1 MQALQYFRRFC
12 VFHFEIIQTLPHS
25 MKYIFSLLFL
35 LCFCFGFS
43 QKKTLTTQF
52 TSEKIIIDG
61 KFDEGAWLKADV
73 AKDFV
78 MWMPDN
84 GTLEPKNTRT
94 EVRVTYDNEAVY
106 FAATMYDDEP
116 GKILKELS
124 QRDNSGTADR
134 VGIFING
141 YNDGQQEFSFI
152 VSASGVQEDFLF
164 TESNGEDSSWN
175 AIWESKTQITDFGW
189 TAEFRIPYAAL
200 RFSSEKKQ
208 TWGINF
214 IRDFRR
220 ARTFY
225 SWNLIDNKINSRGN
239 QEGVLNGIENIT
251 TPTRLFLIPYSSFY
265 LNSNATQKTKGELK
279 GGVDIKYGINDAFT
293 LDAILV
299 PDFGQTT
306 FDNVILNLGPF
317 EQQFNENRPFFTEG
331 TELFSKGNLFYSRR
345 IGGSP
350 TINAELNANE
360 SFTTYPAKVN
370 LLNALK
376 ISGRTKNGLGIGV
389 LNAVTEKTEATVT
402 NDITGTT
409 RKAVIE
415 PLANYNV
422 MVLDQRFGTN
432 SSVSFVN
439 TNVTR
444 NGNGRDGN
452 VSALLFDLNT
462 KKNTYNL
469 NGDYKYSVVNG
480 FEIDH
485 KKGFS
490 SSISF
495 GETSGKFQYSAGAEY
510 ISRDFDKDDMG
521 IQFQSNYHAL
531 YSNWSYRLLSP
542 TKTFNMFN
550 IFVNLYSEFDNRSGR
565 IQQGM
570 MNLNI
575 NSMTKKNNFFGGG
588 FNTRPIKTYDFY
600 EPRTQNQSRFLEIPE
615 VINAYI
621 YYSSNYNNRFA
632 IEINPS
638 YGIANEKGRIGYGL
652 SISPRYRFSDQFSLN
667 YSIDYSRQENN
678 LGFVGN
684 NDITNE
690 IFMGRRDRSTYINSI
705 QGKFTINS
713 DMNFNLSLR
722 HYLSYA
728 TYNQYYSLQNDGT
741 LMPTSNF
748 TQNSNSNFNAWNLD
762 LSYSWWFAPGSQISI
777 LYRNNAA
784 LFENEFKRDL
794 GSNLRNVIDK
804 EALNHVFSVS
814 VRYFI
819 DYNSFKK

>member
-84 GTLEPKNTRT
+84 GTPEPKNTRT

-164 TESNGEDSSWN
+164 TENNGEDSSWN

-220 ARTFY
+220 DRTFY

-409 RKAVIE
+409 RKALIE

-469 NGDYKYSVVNG
+469 NGDYKFSVVNG

-667 YSIDYSRQENN
+667 YSIDYSQQENN

-690 IFMGRRDRSTYINSI
+690 IFMGRRDRTTYINSI

-728 TYNQYYSLQNDGT
+728 TYNQYYSLKNDGT

>member
-1 MQALQYFRRFC
+1 
-12 VFHFEIIQTLPHS
+12 
-25 MKYIFSLLFL
+25 MKSFFNLVLSFI
-35 LCFCFGFS
+35 CCFGYS
-43 QKKTLTTQF
+43 QKKSLTTQF
-52 TSEKIIIDG
+52 TTEKITIDG
-61 KFDEGAWLKADV
+61 KFDEIAWLKADV

-84 GTLEPKNTRT
+84 GKAEPKETRT

-106 FAATMYDDEP
+106 FAATMYDNEP
-116 GKILKELS
+116 NKILKELS

-134 VGIFING
+134 VGVFING

-152 VSASGVQEDFLF
+152 VGASGVQEDFLF
-164 TESNGEDSSWN
+164 TETNGEDSSWN

-189 TAEFRIPYAAL
+189 TAEIRIPYAAL
-200 RFSSEKKQ
+200 RFSSDKKQ

-265 LNSNATQKTKGELK
+265 LNSNATQKTKGDLK

-331 TELFSKGNLFYSRR
+331 TELFSKGDLFYSRR

-350 TINAELNANE
+350 TIYPDLFSNE
-360 SFTTYPAKVN
+360 SFTEYPTKVN

-389 LNAVTEKTEATVT
+389 LNAVTEKTEATIT
-402 NDITGTT
+402 NEETGAT
-409 RKAVIE
+409 RKALLE

-469 NGDYKYSVVNG
+469 TGDYKYSVVNG
-480 FEIDH
+480 FGIDH
-485 KKGFS
+485 KKGYS
-490 SSISF
+490 SSIAF
-495 GETSGKFQYSAGAEY
+495 GETSGKFQYGGGAEY
-510 ISRDFDKDDMG
+510 ISKDFDKDDMG
-521 IQFQSNYHAL
+521 IQFQSNYHSL
-531 YSNWSYRLLSP
+531 YSNWSYRILSP

-550 IFVNLYSEFDNRSGR
+550 IYVNLYSEFDNRSGR
-565 IQQGM
+565 IQQGI
-570 MNLNI
+570 MNFNL
-575 NSMTKKNNFFGGG
+575 NSMTKKNNYYGGG
-588 FNTRPIKTYDFY
+588 FNARPIKTYDFY
-600 EPRTQNQSRFLEIPE
+600 EPRTPNQSRFLEIPE
-615 VINAYI
+615 VINAYF

-632 IEINPS
+632 FEFNPS
-638 YGIANEKGRIGYGL
+638 YGIVNEKGRINYGL
-652 SISPRYRFSDQFSLN
+652 SISPRYRFSDHFSLN
-667 YSIDYSRQENN
+667 FNFDFSQQNN
-678 LGFVGN
+678 NIGYVGDN
-684 NDITNE
+684 SVSNE
-690 IFMGRRDRSTYINSI
+690 IFMGRRDRSTYINTL

-728 TYNQYYSLQNDGT
+728 TYNQYYSLQNNGSIV
-741 LMPTSNF
+741 PTFNY
-748 TQNSNSNFNAWNLD
+748 TENSNSNFNAWNLD

-794 GSNLRNVIDK
+794 GTNISNVIDK
-804 EALNHVFSVS
+804 DILNHIFSIS

-819 DYNSFKK
+819 DYNSLKK

>member
-1 MQALQYFRRFC
+1 MKSIFRF
-12 VFHFEIIQTLPHS
+12 
-25 MKYIFSLLFL
+25 LFL
-35 LCFCFGFS
+35 LCFCFGYS
-43 QKKTLTTQF
+43 QKKTLNTQF
-52 TSEKIIIDG
+52 TTEKIVIDG

-84 GTLEPKNTRT
+84 GTPEPHKNRT
-94 EVRVTYDNEAVY
+94 EVRVVYDNEAVY
-106 FAATMYDDEP
+106 FAATMYDEDP
-116 GKILKELS
+116 KKILKELS
-124 QRDNSGTADR
+124 QRDDSGTTDR
-134 VGIFING
+134 MGIFING

-152 VSASGVQEDFLF
+152 ISTAGVQEDFLY
-164 TESNGEDSSWN
+164 TETNGEDSSWN

-189 TAEFRIPYAAL
+189 TAEIRIPYAAL
-200 RFSSEKKQ
+200 RFTSEKKQ

-220 ARTFY
+220 DRTFY

-265 LNSNATQKTKGELK
+265 LNSNATQKTKGDLK

-350 TINAELNANE
+350 TINADLNDTE

-389 LNAVTEKTEATVT
+389 LNAVTEKTEATIT
-402 NDITGTT
+402 NDITGAT
-409 RKAVIE
+409 RKALIE

-469 NGDYKYSVVNG
+469 TGDYKYSVVNG
-480 FEIDH
+480 FGIDH
-485 KKGFS
+485 KTGYN
-490 SSISF
+490 SSITF
-495 GETSGKFQYSAGAEY
+495 GETSGKFQFGGGAEY
-510 ISRDFDKDDMG
+510 VSKDFDKDDMG
-521 IQFQSNYHAL
+521 IQFQSNYHSL
-531 YSNWSYRLLSP
+531 YSNWSYRILSP

-550 IFVNLYSEFDNRSGR
+550 IYVNLYSEFDNRSGR

-570 MNLNI
+570 VNFNLN
-575 NSMTKKNNFFGGG
+575 SRTKKNNYYGTG
-588 FNTRPIKTYDFY
+588 FNARPIKTYDFY
-600 EPRTQNQSRFLEIPE
+600 EPRTQNQSGFLEIPE
-615 VINAYI
+615 AINGYL
-621 YYSSNYNNRFA
+621 YFSSNYNNRFA
-632 IEINPS
+632 FEFNPS
-638 YGIANEKGRIGYGL
+638 YGIVNEKGRINYGI
-652 SISPRYRFSDQFSLN
+652 SISPRYRFSDHFSLN
-667 YSIDYSRQENN
+667 FNFDFSQQNN
-678 LGFVGN
+678 NIGYVGDN
-684 NDITNE
+684 SVSNE
-690 IFMGRRDRSTYINSI
+690 IFMGRRDRSTYINTL

-728 TYNQYYSLQNDGT
+728 TYNQYYSLQKDGSIVPT
-741 LMPTSNF
+741 LNHTE
-748 TQNSNSNFNAWNLD
+748 NSNSNFNAWNLD

-794 GSNLRNVIDK
+794 GTNIRNVIDK

-819 DYNSFKK
+819 DYNSLKK

>member
-1 MQALQYFRRFC
+1 MKSIFRF
-12 VFHFEIIQTLPHS
+12 
-25 MKYIFSLLFL
+25 LFL
-35 LCFCFGFS
+35 LCFCFGYS
-43 QKKTLTTQF
+43 QKKTLNTQF
-52 TSEKIIIDG
+52 TTEKIVIDG

-84 GTLEPKNTRT
+84 GTPEPHKNRT
-94 EVRVTYDNEAVY
+94 EVRVVYDNEAVY
-106 FAATMYDDEP
+106 FAATMYDEDP
-116 GKILKELS
+116 KKILKELS
-124 QRDNSGTADR
+124 QRDDSGTTDR
-134 VGIFING
+134 MGIFING

-152 VSASGVQEDFLF
+152 ISTAGVQEDFLY
-164 TESNGEDSSWN
+164 TETNGEDSSWN

-189 TAEFRIPYAAL
+189 TAEIRIPYAAL
-200 RFSSEKKQ
+200 RFTSEKKQ

-220 ARTFY
+220 DRTFY

-265 LNSNATQKTKGELK
+265 LNSNATQKTKGDLK

-350 TINAELNANE
+350 TINADLNDNE

-389 LNAVTEKTEATVT
+389 LNAVTEKTEATIT
-402 NDITGTT
+402 NDITGAT
-409 RKAVIE
+409 RKALIE

-469 NGDYKYSVVNG
+469 TGDYKYSLVNG
-480 FEIDH
+480 FGIDQ
-485 KKGFS
+485 KKGYN
-490 SSISF
+490 SSITF
-495 GETSGKFQYSAGAEY
+495 GETSGKFQFGGGAEY
-510 ISRDFDKDDMG
+510 VSKDFDKDDMG
-521 IQFQSNYHAL
+521 IQFQSNYHSL
-531 YSNWSYRLLSP
+531 YSNWSYRILSP

-550 IFVNLYSEFDNRSGR
+550 IYVNLYSEFDNRSGR

-570 MNLNI
+570 VNFNLN
-575 NSMTKKNNFFGGG
+575 SRTKKNNYYGTG
-588 FNTRPIKTYDFY
+588 FNARPIKTYDFY
-600 EPRTQNQSRFLEIPE
+600 EPRTQNQSGFLEIPE
-615 VINAYI
+615 AINGYF
-621 YYSSNYNNRFA
+621 YFSSNYNNRFA
-632 IEINPS
+632 FEFNPS
-638 YGIANEKGRIGYGL
+638 YGIVNEKGRINYGI
-652 SISPRYRFSDQFSLN
+652 SISPRYRFSDHFSLN
-667 YSIDYSRQENN
+667 FNFDFSQQNN
-678 LGFVGN
+678 NIGYVGDN
-684 NDITNE
+684 SVSNE
-690 IFMGRRDRSTYINSI
+690 IFMGRRDRSTYINTL

-728 TYNQYYSLQNDGT
+728 TYNQYYSLQKDGSIVPT
-741 LMPTSNF
+741 LNHTE
-748 TQNSNSNFNAWNLD
+748 NSNSNFNAWNLD

-794 GSNLRNVIDK
+794 GTNIRNVIDK

-819 DYNSFKK
+819 DYNSLKK

>member
-84 GTLEPKNTRT
+84 GTPEPKNTRT

-293 LDAILV
+293 LDVILV

-409 RKAVIE
+409 RKALIE

-480 FEIDH
+480 LGIDH

-667 YSIDYSRQENN
+667 YSIDYSQQENN

-690 IFMGRRDRSTYINSI
+690 IFMGRRDRTTYINSI

-728 TYNQYYSLQNDGT
+728 TYNQYYSLKNDGT

>member
-1 MQALQYFRRFC
+1 MKSIFRF
-12 VFHFEIIQTLPHS
+12 
-25 MKYIFSLLFL
+25 LFL
-35 LCFCFGFS
+35 LCFCFGYS
-43 QKKTLTTQF
+43 QKKTLNTQF
-52 TSEKIIIDG
+52 TTEKIVIDG

-84 GTLEPKNTRT
+84 GTPEPHKNRT
-94 EVRVTYDNEAVY
+94 EVRVVYDNEAVY
-106 FAATMYDDEP
+106 FAATMYDEDP
-116 GKILKELS
+116 KKILKELS
-124 QRDNSGTADR
+124 QRDDSGTTDR
-134 VGIFING
+134 MGIFING

-152 VSASGVQEDFLF
+152 ISTAGVQEDFLY
-164 TESNGEDSSWN
+164 TETNGEDSSWN

-189 TAEFRIPYAAL
+189 TAEIRIPYAAL
-200 RFSSEKKQ
+200 RFTSEKKQ

-220 ARTFY
+220 DRTFY

-265 LNSNATQKTKGELK
+265 LNSNATQKTKGDLK

-350 TINAELNANE
+350 TINADLNDNE

-389 LNAVTEKTEATVT
+389 LNAVTEKTEATIT
-402 NDITGTT
+402 NDITGAT
-409 RKAVIE
+409 RKALIE

-469 NGDYKYSVVNG
+469 TGDYKYSVVNG
-480 FEIDH
+480 FGIDQ
-485 KKGFS
+485 KKGYN
-490 SSISF
+490 SSITF
-495 GETSGKFQYSAGAEY
+495 GETSGKFQFGGGAEY
-510 ISRDFDKDDMG
+510 VSKDFDKDDMG
-521 IQFQSNYHAL
+521 IQFQSNYHSL
-531 YSNWSYRLLSP
+531 YSNWSYRILSP

-550 IFVNLYSEFDNRSGR
+550 IYVNLYSEFDNRSGR

-570 MNLNI
+570 VNFNLN
-575 NSMTKKNNFFGGG
+575 SRTKKNNYYGTG
-588 FNTRPIKTYDFY
+588 FNARPIKTYDFY
-600 EPRTQNQSRFLEIPE
+600 EPRTQNQSGFLEIPE
-615 VINAYI
+615 AINGYF
-621 YYSSNYNNRFA
+621 YFSSNYNNRFA
-632 IEINPS
+632 FEFNPS
-638 YGIANEKGRIGYGL
+638 YGIVNEKGRINYGI
-652 SISPRYRFSDQFSLN
+652 SISPRYRFSDHFSLN
-667 YSIDYSRQENN
+667 FNFDFSQQNN
-678 LGFVGN
+678 NIGYVGDN
-684 NDITNE
+684 SVSNE
-690 IFMGRRDRSTYINSI
+690 IFMGRRDRSTYINTL

-728 TYNQYYSLQNDGT
+728 TYNQYYSLQKDGSIVPT
-741 LMPTSNF
+741 LNHTE
-748 TQNSNSNFNAWNLD
+748 NSNSNFNAWNLD

-794 GSNLRNVIDK
+794 GTNIRNVIDK

-819 DYNSFKK
+819 DYNSLKK

>member
-1 MQALQYFRRFC
+1 MKSFFNLVV
-12 VFHFEIIQTLPHS
+12 VFV
-25 MKYIFSLLFL
+25 
-35 LCFCFGFS
+35 CCFGYS
-43 QKKTLTTQF
+43 QKKSLTTQF
-52 TSEKIIIDG
+52 TTEKITIDG

-84 GTLEPKNTRT
+84 GKAEPKETRT

-106 FAATMYDDEP
+106 FAATMYDDESN
-116 GKILKELS
+116 KILKELS

-134 VGIFING
+134 VGVFING

-152 VSASGVQEDFLF
+152 LSAAGVQEDFLF
-164 TESNGEDSSWN
+164 TESSGEDSSWN
-175 AIWESKTQITDFGW
+175 AIWEGKTQITDFGW
-189 TAEFRIPYAAL
+189 TAEIKIPYAAL

-214 IRDFRR
+214 IRDFKR

-239 QEGVLNGIENIT
+239 QEGVLNGIENIK

-265 LNSNATQKTKGELK
+265 LNSNANQKTKGNLK

-331 TELFSKGNLFYSRR
+331 TELFSKGDLFYSRR

-350 TINAELNANE
+350 TIYPDLFSNE
-360 SFTTYPAKVN
+360 SFSEYPAKVN

-389 LNAVTEKTEATVT
+389 LNAVTEKTEAIIT

-409 RKAVIE
+409 RKALIE

-422 MVLDQRFGTN
+422 FVLDQRFRKN
-432 SSVSFVN
+432 SSVSFIN

-444 NGNGRDGN
+444 NGDGRDGN

-469 NGDYKYSVVNG
+469 SGDYKSSFVNG
-480 FEIDH
+480 LGVEN
-485 KKGFS
+485 KKGYS
-490 SSISF
+490 SSINI
-495 GETSGKFQYSAGAEY
+495 GETSGKFQYGAGAEY
-510 ISRDFDKDDMG
+510 ISKEFDKDDMG
-521 IQFQSNYHAL
+521 IQFQSNYHSF
-531 YSNWSYRLLSP
+531 YSNGSYRILNP

-550 IFVNLYSEFDNRSGR
+550 IYVNLYSEFDNRSGR

-570 MNLNI
+570 MNFNL
-575 NSMTKKNNFFGGG
+575 NSMTKKNNYYGGG
-588 FNTRPIKTYDFY
+588 FNARPIKTYDFY
-600 EPRTQNQSRFLEIPE
+600 EPRTQNQSRFLKIPE
-615 VINAYI
+615 VINAYFF
-621 YYSSNYNNRFA
+621 YSSNYNNRFA
-632 IEINPS
+632 FEFNPS

-652 SISPRYRFSDQFSLN
+652 SISPRYRFSDHFSLN
-667 YSIDYSRQENN
+667 FNFDFSQQNN
-678 LGFVGN
+678 NIGYVGDN
-684 NDITNE
+684 SVSNE
-690 IFMGRRDRSTYINSI
+690 IFMGRRDRSTYINTL

-728 TYNQYYSLQNDGT
+728 TYNQYYSLQNDGSIV
-741 LMPTSNF
+741 PTSNY
-748 TQNSNSNFNAWNLD
+748 TENSNSNFNAWNLD
-762 LSYSWWFAPGSQISI
+762 LSYSWWFAPGSQVSI

-794 GSNLRNVIDK
+794 GSNFQKVIDK
-804 EALNHVFSVS
+804 NNLNHVFSIS

-819 DYNSFKK
+819 DYNSLKK

>member
-1 MQALQYFRRFC
+1 
-12 VFHFEIIQTLPHS
+12 
-25 MKYIFSLLFL
+25 MKSFFSLVVVFV
-35 LCFCFGFS
+35 CCFGYS
-43 QKKTLTTQF
+43 QKKSLTTQF
-52 TSEKIIIDG
+52 TTEKITIDG

-84 GTLEPKNTRT
+84 GKAEPKETRT

-106 FAATMYDDEP
+106 FAATMYDNEP
-116 GKILKELS
+116 NKILKELS

-134 VGIFING
+134 VGVFING

-152 VSASGVQEDFLF
+152 LSAAGVQEDFLF

-175 AIWESKTQITDFGW
+175 AIWEGKTQITDFGW
-189 TAEFRIPYAAL
+189 TAEIKIPYAAL

-214 IRDFRR
+214 IRDFKR
-220 ARTFY
+220 ARAFY

-239 QEGVLNGIENIT
+239 QEGVLNGIENIK

-265 LNSNATQKTKGELK
+265 LNSNANQKTKGDLK

-299 PDFGQTT
+299 PDFGQTA
-306 FDNVILNLGPF
+306 FDNVILNLSPF
-317 EQQFNENRPFFTEG
+317 EQKFNENRPFFTEG

-350 TINAELNANE
+350 SITPELSANE
-360 SFTTYPAKVN
+360 SITESPGKVN

-389 LNAVTEKTEATVT
+389 LNAVTEKTEAIIT

-409 RKAVIE
+409 RKALIE

-422 MVLDQRFGTN
+422 FVLDQRFRKN
-432 SSVSFVN
+432 SSVSFIN

-444 NGNGRDGN
+444 NGDGRDGN

-469 NGDYKYSVVNG
+469 SGDYKYSFVNG
-480 FEIDH
+480 LGVEN
-485 KKGFS
+485 KKGYS
-490 SSISF
+490 SSINI
-495 GETSGKFQYSAGAEY
+495 GETSGKFQYGAGAEY
-510 ISRDFDKDDMG
+510 ISKSFDKDDMG
-521 IQFQSNYHAL
+521 IQFQSNYHSF
-531 YSNWSYRLLSP
+531 YSNGSYRILNP

-550 IFVNLYSEFDNRSGR
+550 IYMNLYSEFDNRSGR

-570 MNLNI
+570 VNLNL
-575 NSMTKKNNFFGGG
+575 NSVNKKNHYFGGG
-588 FNTRPIKTYDFY
+588 FNARPIKIYDFY
-600 EPRTQNQSRFLEIPE
+600 EPRTIDQSRFLQVPE
-615 VINAYI
+615 FISTYL
-621 YYSSNYNNRFA
+621 YYSSNSNNKFA
-632 IEINPS
+632 FDLNPFIS
-638 YGIANEKGRIGYGL
+638 FVNEKGRRNYGVVIG
-652 SISPRYRFSDQFSLN
+652 PRYRFSDHFSLSYN
-667 YSIDYSRQENN
+667 FDFSKQDNN
-678 LGFVGN
+678 LGYVGS
-684 NDITNE
+684 DSATNE
-690 IFMGRRDRSTYINSI
+690 IFMGRRDRSTYINTV

-728 TYNQYYSLQNDGT
+728 DYSQYYSLQNDGT
-741 LMPTSNF
+741 LNSTTNF
-748 TQNSNSNFNAWNLD
+748 TQNSNSIFNAWNLD
-762 LSYSWWFAPGSQISI
+762 VSYSWWFAPGSQVSI

-794 GSNLRNVIDK
+794 GSNFQKVIDK
-804 EALNHVFSVS
+804 NNLNHVFSIS

-819 DYNSFKK
+819 DYNSLKK

>member
-1 MQALQYFRRFC
+1 
-12 VFHFEIIQTLPHS
+12 
-25 MKYIFSLLFL
+25 MKSVFSLVLVFA
-35 LCFCFGFS
+35 FCFGYS
-43 QKKTLTTQF
+43 QKKSLTTQF
-52 TSEKIIIDG
+52 TTEKIIIDG
-61 KFDEGAWLKADV
+61 KFDEAAWLKANV

-84 GTLEPKNTRT
+84 GKAEPNEQRT
-94 EVRVTYDNEAVY
+94 EIRVTYDNEAVY

-116 GKILKELS
+116 SKILKELN
-124 QRDNSGTADR
+124 QRDDSGTADR

-152 VSASGVQEDFLF
+152 LSAAGVQEDFLF

-189 TAEFRIPYAAL
+189 TAEIRIPYAAL

-265 LNSNATQKTKGELK
+265 LNSNATQKTKGDLK
-279 GGVDIKYGINDAFT
+279 GGVDVKYGINDAFT

-350 TINAELNANE
+350 SIYPELGDEETITE
-360 SFTTYPAKVN
+360 YPAKVN

-389 LNAVTEKTEATVT
+389 LNAVTEKTEATIT
-402 NDITGTT
+402 DEITGRT
-409 RKAVIE
+409 RKALLE

-422 MVLDQRFGTN
+422 MVLDQRFRKN
-432 SSVSFVN
+432 SSVSFIN

-444 NGNGRDGN
+444 NGSGRDGN

-469 NGDYKYSVVNG
+469 TGDYKYSVANG
-480 FEIDH
+480 FGIDH

-490 SSISF
+490 SSITF
-495 GETSGKFQYSAGAEY
+495 GETSGKFQYGGGAEY
-510 ISRDFDKDDMG
+510 ISKDFDKDDMG
-521 IQFQSNYHAL
+521 IQFQSNYHSL
-531 YSNWSYRLLSP
+531 YSNWSYRILSP

-550 IFVNLYSEFDNRSGR
+550 IYVNLYSEFDNRSGR

-570 MNLNI
+570 MNFNL
-575 NSMTKKNNFFGGG
+575 NSMTKK
-588 FNTRPIKTYDFY
+588 K
-600 EPRTQNQSRFLEIPE
+600 
-615 VINAYI
+615 
-621 YYSSNYNNRFA
+621 
-632 IEINPS
+632 
-638 YGIANEKGRIGYGL
+638 
-652 SISPRYRFSDQFSLN
+652 
-667 YSIDYSRQENN
+667 
-678 LGFVGN
+678 
-684 NDITNE
+684 
-690 IFMGRRDRSTYINSI
+690 
-705 QGKFTINS
+705 
-713 DMNFNLSLR
+713 
-722 HYLSYA
+722 
-728 TYNQYYSLQNDGT
+728 
-741 LMPTSNF
+741 
-748 TQNSNSNFNAWNLD
+748 
-762 LSYSWWFAPGSQISI
+762 
-777 LYRNNAA
+777 
-784 LFENEFKRDL
+784 
-794 GSNLRNVIDK
+794 
-804 EALNHVFSVS
+804 
-814 VRYFI
+814 
-819 DYNSFKK
+819 

>member
-1 MQALQYFRRFC
+1 MKSIFRF
-12 VFHFEIIQTLPHS
+12 
-25 MKYIFSLLFL
+25 LFL
-35 LCFCFGFS
+35 LCFCFGYS
-43 QKKTLTTQF
+43 QKKTLNTQF
-52 TSEKIIIDG
+52 TTEKIVIDG

-84 GTLEPKNTRT
+84 GTPEPHKNRT
-94 EVRVTYDNEAVY
+94 EVRVVYDNEAVY
-106 FAATMYDDEP
+106 FAATMYDEDP
-116 GKILKELS
+116 KKILKELS
-124 QRDNSGTADR
+124 QRDDSGTTDR
-134 VGIFING
+134 MGIFING

-152 VSASGVQEDFLF
+152 ISTAGVQEDFLY
-164 TESNGEDSSWN
+164 TETNGEDSSWN

-189 TAEFRIPYAAL
+189 TAEIRIPYAAL
-200 RFSSEKKQ
+200 RFTSEKKQ

-220 ARTFY
+220 DRTFY

-265 LNSNATQKTKGELK
+265 LNSNATQKTKGDLK

-350 TINAELNANE
+350 TINADLNDTE

-389 LNAVTEKTEATVT
+389 LNAVTEKTEATIT
-402 NDITGTT
+402 NDITGAT
-409 RKAVIE
+409 RKALIE

-469 NGDYKYSVVNG
+469 TGDYKYSLVNG
-480 FEIDH
+480 FGIDQ
-485 KKGFS
+485 KKGYN
-490 SSISF
+490 SSITF
-495 GETSGKFQYSAGAEY
+495 GETSGKFQFGGGAEY
-510 ISRDFDKDDMG
+510 VSKDFDKDDMG
-521 IQFQSNYHAL
+521 IQFQSNYHSL
-531 YSNWSYRLLSP
+531 YSNWSYRILSP

-550 IFVNLYSEFDNRSGR
+550 IYVNLYSEFDNRSGR

-570 MNLNI
+570 VNFNLN
-575 NSMTKKNNFFGGG
+575 SRTKKNNYYGTG
-588 FNTRPIKTYDFY
+588 FNARPIKTYDFY
-600 EPRTQNQSRFLEIPE
+600 EPRTQNQSGFLEIPE
-615 VINAYI
+615 AINGYF
-621 YYSSNYNNRFA
+621 YFSSNYNNRFA
-632 IEINPS
+632 FEFNPS
-638 YGIANEKGRIGYGL
+638 YGIVNEKGRINYGI
-652 SISPRYRFSDQFSLN
+652 SISPRYRFSDHFSLN
-667 YSIDYSRQENN
+667 FNFDFSQQNN
-678 LGFVGN
+678 NIGYVGDN
-684 NDITNE
+684 SVSNE
-690 IFMGRRDRSTYINSI
+690 IFMGRRDRSTYINTL

-728 TYNQYYSLQNDGT
+728 TYNQYYSLQKDGSIVPT
-741 LMPTSNF
+741 LNHTE
-748 TQNSNSNFNAWNLD
+748 NSNSNFNAWNLD

-794 GSNLRNVIDK
+794 GTNIRNVIDK

-819 DYNSFKK
+819 DYNSLKK

>member
-1 MQALQYFRRFC
+1 MQLNNIDTFALLQ
-12 VFHFEIIQTLPHS
+12 FHIQPLPHS
-25 MKYIFSLLFL
+25 MKYIFSFLFL
-35 LCFCFGFS
+35 LYFCFGFS

-61 KFDEGAWLKADV
+61 TFDEGAWLKADI

-84 GTLEPKNTRT
+84 GTPEPKNTRT

-116 GKILKELS
+116 SKILKELS

-164 TESNGEDSSWN
+164 TENNGEDSSWN

-189 TAEFRIPYAAL
+189 TAEIRIPYAAL

-265 LNSNATQKTKGELK
+265 LNSNATQKTKGDLK

-350 TINAELNANE
+350 TISPTLGDEE
-360 SFTTYPAKVN
+360 TFIEYPAKVN

-389 LNAVTEKTEATVT
+389 LNAITEKTEALIS
-402 NDITGTT
+402 DINSGGT
-409 RKAVIE
+409 RKALVE

-422 MVLDQRFGTN
+422 LVLDQRFGTN
-432 SSVSFVN
+432 SSVSFIN

-452 VSALLFDLNT
+452 VSGLLFDLNT

-469 NGDYKYSVVNG
+469 SGDYKYSVVNG
-480 FEIDH
+480 YGIDN

-490 SSISF
+490 SSINF
-495 GETSGKFQYSAGAEY
+495 GETSGKFQYGAGAEY

-550 IFVNLYSEFDNRSGR
+550 VFVNLYSEFDNRSGR

-570 MNLNI
+570 VNLNI

-667 YSIDYSRQENN
+667 YSIDFSQQINN
-678 LGFVGN
+678 LGYVGEN
-684 NDITNE
+684 IFANE
-690 IFMGRRDRSTYINSI
+690 IFMGRRDRTTYINSI

-728 TYNQYYSLQNDGT
+728 TYNQYYNLQNDGT
-741 LMPTSNF
+741 LKPTSNF

-794 GSNLRNVIDK
+794 GTNIRNVIDK
-804 EALNHVFSVS
+804 NALDHVFSVS

>member
-1 MQALQYFRRFC
+1 
-12 VFHFEIIQTLPHS
+12 
-25 MKYIFSLLFL
+25 MKSFFSLVLVFV
-35 LCFCFGFS
+35 CCFGYS
-43 QKKTLTTQF
+43 QKKSLTTQF
-52 TSEKIIIDG
+52 TTEKIIIDG

-84 GTLEPKNTRT
+84 GKAEPKEKRT

-116 GKILKELS
+116 NKILKELS

-134 VGIFING
+134 VGVFING

-152 VSASGVQEDFLF
+152 LSAAGVQEDFLF
-164 TESNGEDSSWN
+164 TESSGEDSSWN
-175 AIWESKTQITDFGW
+175 AIWEGKTQITDFGW
-189 TAEFRIPYAAL
+189 TAEIKIPYAAL

-214 IRDFRR
+214 IRDFKR
-220 ARTFY
+220 ARAFY

-239 QEGVLNGIENIT
+239 QEGILNGIENIK

-265 LNSNATQKTKGELK
+265 LNSNANQKTKGDLK

-299 PDFGQTT
+299 PDFGQTA
-306 FDNVILNLGPF
+306 FDNVILNLSPF
-317 EQQFNENRPFFTEG
+317 EQKFNENRPFFTEG

-350 TINAELNANE
+350 SISPELSANE
-360 SFTTYPAKVN
+360 SVTEYPGKVN

-389 LNAVTEKTEATVT
+389 LNAVTEKTEAIIT

-409 RKAVIE
+409 RKALIE

-422 MVLDQRFGTN
+422 FVLDQRFRKN
-432 SSVSFVN
+432 SSISFIN

-444 NGNGRDGN
+444 NGDGRDGN

-462 KKNTYNL
+462 KKNTYNVS
-469 NGDYKYSVVNG
+469 GDYKYSFVNG
-480 FEIDH
+480 LGVEN
-485 KKGFS
+485 KKGYS
-490 SSISF
+490 SSINI
-495 GETSGKFQYSAGAEY
+495 GETSGKFQYSAGADY
-510 ISRDFDKDDMG
+510 ISKGFDKDDMG
-521 IQFQSNYHAL
+521 IQFQSNYHSF
-531 YSNWSYRLLSP
+531 YSNGSYRILNP

-550 IFVNLYSEFDNRSGR
+550 IYMNLYSEFDNRTGR

-570 MNLNI
+570 VNFNLNSV
-575 NSMTKKNNFFGGG
+575 NKKNHYFGGG
-588 FNTRPIKTYDFY
+588 FNARPIKIYDFY
-600 EPRTQNQSRFLEIPE
+600 EPRTVDQSRFLQIPE
-615 VINAYI
+615 FISTYL
-621 YYSSNYNNRFA
+621 YYSSNSNNKFA
-632 IEINPS
+632 FDLNPFIS
-638 YGIANEKGRIGYGL
+638 FVNEKGRLNYGIVIG
-652 SISPRYRFSDQFSLN
+652 PRYRFSDHFSLSYN
-667 YSIDYSRQENN
+667 FDFSKQDNN
-678 LGFVGN
+678 LGYVGS
-684 NDITNE
+684 DSATHE
-690 IFMGRRDRSTYINSI
+690 IFMGRRDRSTYINTV

-728 TYNQYYSLQNDGT
+728 DYSQYYSLQNDGT
-741 LMPTSNF
+741 LNTTTHF
-748 TQNSNSNFNAWNLD
+748 TQNSNSIFNAWNLD
-762 LSYSWWFAPGSQISI
+762 VSYSWWFAPGSQVSI

-794 GSNLRNVIDK
+794 GSNFQKVIDK
-804 EALNHVFSVS
+804 NNLNHVFSIS

-819 DYNSFKK
+819 DYNSLKK

>member
-1 MQALQYFRRFC
+1 
-12 VFHFEIIQTLPHS
+12 
-25 MKYIFSLLFL
+25 MKYTFSLLF
-35 LCFCFGFS
+35 FFFFYFGFS
-43 QKKTLTTQF
+43 QKKTLNTQF
-52 TSEKIIIDG
+52 TAEKIVIDG

-84 GTLEPKNTRT
+84 GTPEPHKNRT
-94 EVRVTYDNEAVY
+94 EVRVVYDNEAVY
-106 FAATMYDDEP
+106 FAATMYDEDP
-116 GKILKELS
+116 KKILKELS
-124 QRDNSGTADR
+124 QRDDSGTTDR
-134 VGIFING
+134 MGIFING

-152 VSASGVQEDFLF
+152 ISTAGVQEDFLY
-164 TESNGEDSSWN
+164 TETNGEDSSWN

-189 TAEFRIPYAAL
+189 TAEIRIPYAAL
-200 RFSSEKKQ
+200 RFTSEKKQ

-220 ARTFY
+220 DRTFY

-265 LNSNATQKTKGELK
+265 LNSNATQKTKGDLK

-350 TINAELNANE
+350 TINADLNDNE

-389 LNAVTEKTEATVT
+389 LNAVTEKTEATIT
-402 NDITGTT
+402 NDITGAT
-409 RKAVIE
+409 RKALIE

-469 NGDYKYSVVNG
+469 TGDYKYSVVNG
-480 FEIDH
+480 FGIDQ
-485 KKGFS
+485 KKGYN
-490 SSISF
+490 SSITF
-495 GETSGKFQYSAGAEY
+495 GETSGKFQFGGGAEY
-510 ISRDFDKDDMG
+510 VSKDFDKDDMG
-521 IQFQSNYHAL
+521 IQFQSNYHSL
-531 YSNWSYRLLSP
+531 YSNWSYRILSP

-550 IFVNLYSEFDNRSGR
+550 IYVNLYSEFDNRSGR

-570 MNLNI
+570 VNFNLN
-575 NSMTKKNNFFGGG
+575 SRTKKNNYYGTG
-588 FNTRPIKTYDFY
+588 FNARPIKTYDFY
-600 EPRTQNQSRFLEIPE
+600 EPRTQNQSGFLEIPE
-615 VINAYI
+615 AINGYF
-621 YYSSNYNNRFA
+621 YFSSNYNNRFA
-632 IEINPS
+632 FEFNPS
-638 YGIANEKGRIGYGL
+638 YGIVNEKGRINYGI
-652 SISPRYRFSDQFSLN
+652 SISPRYRFSDHFSLN
-667 YSIDYSRQENN
+667 FNFDFSQQNN
-678 LGFVGN
+678 NIGYVGDN
-684 NDITNE
+684 SVSNE
-690 IFMGRRDRSTYINSI
+690 IFMGRRDRSTYINTL

-728 TYNQYYSLQNDGT
+728 TYNQYYSLQKDGSIVPT
-741 LMPTSNF
+741 LNHTE
-748 TQNSNSNFNAWNLD
+748 NSNSNFNAWNLD

-794 GSNLRNVIDK
+794 GTNIRNVIDK

-819 DYNSFKK
+819 DYNSLKK

>member
-1 MQALQYFRRFC
+1 M
-12 VFHFEIIQTLPHS
+12 
-25 MKYIFSLLFL
+25 
-35 LCFCFGFS
+35 LCLC
-43 QKKTLTTQF
+43 
-52 TSEKIIIDG
+52 
-61 KFDEGAWLKADV
+61 
-73 AKDFV
+73 
-78 MWMPDN
+78 
-84 GTLEPKNTRT
+84 
-94 EVRVTYDNEAVY
+94 
-106 FAATMYDDEP
+106 
-116 GKILKELS
+116 
-124 QRDNSGTADR
+124 
-134 VGIFING
+134 
-141 YNDGQQEFSFI
+141 
-152 VSASGVQEDFLF
+152 QEDFLF

-189 TAEFRIPYAAL
+189 TAEIKIPYAAL

-239 QEGVLNGIENIT
+239 QEGVLNGIENII

-265 LNSNATQKTKGELK
+265 LNSNATQKTKGDLK

-350 TINAELNANE
+350 TINADLNTNE

-389 LNAVTEKTEATVT
+389 LNAVTEKTEATIT
-402 NDITGTT
+402 NDITGAT
-409 RKAVIE
+409 RKALIE

-444 NGNGRDGN
+444 NGSGRDGN

-480 FEIDH
+480 FGIDN

-490 SSISF
+490 SSINF

-510 ISRDFDKDDMG
+510 ISRNFDKDDMG

-531 YSNWSYRLLSP
+531 YSNWSYRILSP

-550 IFVNLYSEFDNRSGR
+550 IYVNLYSEFDNRSGR

-570 MNLNI
+570 VNLNI

-615 VINAYI
+615 V
-621 YYSSNYNNRFA
+621 
-632 IEINPS
+632 
-638 YGIANEKGRIGYGL
+638 
-652 SISPRYRFSDQFSLN
+652 
-667 YSIDYSRQENN
+667 
-678 LGFVGN
+678 
-684 NDITNE
+684 
-690 IFMGRRDRSTYINSI
+690 DR
-705 QGKFTINS
+705 K
-713 DMNFNLSLR
+713 
-722 HYLSYA
+722 
-728 TYNQYYSLQNDGT
+728 
-741 LMPTSNF
+741 
-748 TQNSNSNFNAWNLD
+748 
-762 LSYSWWFAPGSQISI
+762 
-777 LYRNNAA
+777 
-784 LFENEFKRDL
+784 
-794 GSNLRNVIDK
+794 
-804 EALNHVFSVS
+804 SV
-814 VRYFI
+814 V
-819 DYNSFKK
+819 

>member
-12 VFHFEIIQTLPHS
+12 VFYFEIIQTLPHS

-61 KFDEGAWLKADV
+61 KFDESAWLKADV

-84 GTLEPKNTRT
+84 GTPEPKNTRT

-116 GKILKELS
+116 AKILKELS

-409 RKAVIE
+409 RKALIE

-480 FEIDH
+480 LGIDH

-570 MNLNI
+570 VNLNI

-667 YSIDYSRQENN
+667 YSIDYSQQENN

-819 DYNSFKK
+819 DYNSLKK

>member
-1 MQALQYFRRFC
+1 MKLSYILIFLL
-12 VFHFEIIQTLPHS
+12 VFH
-25 MKYIFSLLFL
+25 
-35 LCFCFGFS
+35 FGFS
-43 QKKTLTTQF
+43 QKKSLTTQF
-52 TSEKIIIDG
+52 TNEKIIIDG

-84 GTLEPKNTRT
+84 GTAEPKENRT

-106 FAATMYDDEP
+106 FAATMYDNEP
-116 GKILKELS
+116 KKIMKELS
-124 QRDNSGTADR
+124 QRDDSGTVDR
-134 VGIFING
+134 MGIFING
-141 YNDGQQEFSFI
+141 YNDGQQEFSFLI
-152 VSASGVQEDFLF
+152 SAAGVQEDFLF

-189 TAEFRIPYAAL
+189 TAEIRIPYAAL

-265 LNSNATQKTKGELK
+265 LNSNATQKTKGDLK

-331 TELFSKGNLFYSRR
+331 TELFSKGDLFYSRR
-345 IGGSP
+345 IGGTPSIYP
-350 TINAELNANE
+350 ELGDE
-360 SFTTYPAKVN
+360 ETFTEYPAKVN

-389 LNAVTEKTEATVT
+389 LNAVTEKTEATIT
-402 NDITGTT
+402 NELTGAT
-409 RKAVIE
+409 RKALVE

-422 MVLDQRFGTN
+422 LVLDQRFRKN
-432 SSVSFVN
+432 SSISFIN

-469 NGDYKYSVVNG
+469 TGDYKYSVVNG
-480 FEIDH
+480 FGIDN
-485 KKGFS
+485 KQGFS
-490 SSISF
+490 SSINF
-495 GETSGKFQYSAGAEY
+495 GETSGKFQFGGGAEY
-510 ISRDFDKDDMG
+510 ISKDFDKDDMG

-531 YSNWSYRLLSP
+531 YTNWSYRILSP

-550 IFVNLYSEFDNRSGR
+550 IYANLYSEFDNKSGR

-570 MNLNI
+570 MSFNL
-575 NSMTKKNNFFGGG
+575 NSMTKKNNYYGGG
-588 FNTRPIKTYDFY
+588 LDARPIKTYDFY

-615 VINAYI
+615 VINAYF
-621 YYSSNYNNRFA
+621 YFSSNYNNRFA
-632 IEINPS
+632 FELNPS
-638 YGIANEKGRIGYGL
+638 YGIANEKGRINYGL
-652 SISPRYRFSDQFSLN
+652 SISPRYRFSDHFSLN
-667 YSIDYSRQENN
+667 YNFDFSQQNN
-678 LGFVGN
+678 NIGYVGDN
-684 NDITNE
+684 SVSNE

-728 TYNQYYSLQNDGT
+728 TYNQYYSLQNNGSIV
-741 LMPTSNF
+741 PTSNF
-748 TQNSNSNFNAWNLD
+748 TENSNSNFNAWNLD

-784 LFENEFKRDL
+784 IFENEFKRDL
-794 GSNLRNVIDK
+794 GTNIRNVIDK
-804 EALNHVFSVS
+804 DALNHVFSVS

-819 DYNSFKK
+819 DYNSLKK

>member
-1 MQALQYFRRFC
+1 
-12 VFHFEIIQTLPHS
+12 
-25 MKYIFSLLFL
+25 MKSFFSLVVVFI
-35 LCFCFGFS
+35 CCFGYS
-43 QKKTLTTQF
+43 QKKSLTTQF
-52 TSEKIIIDG
+52 TTEKITIDG

-84 GTLEPKNTRT
+84 GKAEPKETRT

-106 FAATMYDDEP
+106 FAATMYDNEP
-116 GKILKELS
+116 TKILKELS

-134 VGIFING
+134 VGVFING

-152 VSASGVQEDFLF
+152 LSAAGVQEDFLF

-175 AIWESKTQITDFGW
+175 AIWEGKTQITDFGW
-189 TAEFRIPYAAL
+189 TAEIKIPYAAL

-214 IRDFRR
+214 IRDFKR
-220 ARTFY
+220 ARAFY

-239 QEGVLNGIENIT
+239 QEGVLNGIENIK

-265 LNSNATQKTKGELK
+265 LNSNANQKTKGDLK

-331 TELFSKGNLFYSRR
+331 TELFSKGDLFYSRR

-350 TINAELNANE
+350 TIYPDLFSNE
-360 SFTTYPAKVN
+360 SFTEYPAKVN

-389 LNAVTEKTEATVT
+389 LNAVTEKTEAIIT

-409 RKAVIE
+409 RKALIE

-422 MVLDQRFGTN
+422 FVLDQRFRKN
-432 SSVSFVN
+432 SSVSFIN

-444 NGNGRDGN
+444 NGDGRDGN

-469 NGDYKYSVVNG
+469 SGDYKYSFVNG
-480 FEIDH
+480 LGVEN
-485 KKGFS
+485 KKGYS
-490 SSISF
+490 SSINI
-495 GETSGKFQYSAGAEY
+495 GETSGKFQYGAGAEY
-510 ISRDFDKDDMG
+510 ISKEFDKDDMG
-521 IQFQSNYHAL
+521 IQFQSNYHSF
-531 YSNWSYRLLSP
+531 YSNGSYRILNP

-550 IFVNLYSEFDNRSGR
+550 IYVNLYSEFDNRSGR

-570 MNLNI
+570 MNVNL
-575 NSMTKKNNFFGGG
+575 NSMTKKNNYYGGG
-588 FNTRPIKTYDFY
+588 FNARPIKTYDFY
-600 EPRTQNQSRFLEIPE
+600 EPRTQNQSRFLTIPE
-615 VINAYI
+615 VINTYFF
-621 YYSSNYNNRFA
+621 YSSNYNNRFA
-632 IEINPS
+632 FEFNPS

-652 SISPRYRFSDQFSLN
+652 SISPRYRFSDHFSLN
-667 YSIDYSRQENN
+667 FNFDFSQQNN
-678 LGFVGN
+678 NIGYVGDN
-684 NDITNE
+684 SVSNE
-690 IFMGRRDRSTYINSI
+690 IFMGRRDRSTYINTL

-728 TYNQYYSLQNDGT
+728 TYNQYYSLQNDGSIV
-741 LMPTSNF
+741 PTSNY
-748 TQNSNSNFNAWNLD
+748 TENSNSNFNAWNLD
-762 LSYSWWFAPGSQISI
+762 LSYSWWFAPGSQVSI

-794 GSNLRNVIDK
+794 GNNFQKVIDK
-804 EALNHVFSVS
+804 NNLNHVFSIS

-819 DYNSFKK
+819 DYNSLKK

>member
-1 MQALQYFRRFC
+1 
-12 VFHFEIIQTLPHS
+12 
-25 MKYIFSLLFL
+25 MKSFFSLVVVFV
-35 LCFCFGFS
+35 CCFGYS
-43 QKKTLTTQF
+43 QKKSLTTRF
-52 TSEKIIIDG
+52 TTEKITIDG
-61 KFDEGAWLKADV
+61 KFDETAWLKADV

-84 GTLEPKNTRT
+84 GKAEPKETRT

-106 FAATMYDDEP
+106 FAATMYDNEP
-116 GKILKELS
+116 NKILKELS

-134 VGIFING
+134 VGVFING

-152 VSASGVQEDFLF
+152 LSAAGVQEDFLF
-164 TESNGEDSSWN
+164 TESSGEDSSWN
-175 AIWESKTQITDFGW
+175 AIWEGKTQITDFGW
-189 TAEFRIPYAAL
+189 TAEIKIPYAAL

-214 IRDFRR
+214 IRDFKR

-239 QEGVLNGIENIT
+239 QEGVLNGIENIK

-265 LNSNATQKTKGELK
+265 LNSNANQKTKGNLK

-331 TELFSKGNLFYSRR
+331 TELFSKGDLFYSRR

-350 TINAELNANE
+350 TIYPDLFSNE
-360 SFTTYPAKVN
+360 SFSEYPAKVN

-389 LNAVTEKTEATVT
+389 LNAVTEKTEAIIT

-409 RKAVIE
+409 RKALIE

-422 MVLDQRFGTN
+422 FVLDQRFRKN
-432 SSVSFVN
+432 SSVSFIN

-444 NGNGRDGN
+444 NGDGRDGN

-469 NGDYKYSVVNG
+469 SGDYKSSFVNG
-480 FEIDH
+480 LGVEN
-485 KKGFS
+485 KKGYS
-490 SSISF
+490 SSINI
-495 GETSGKFQYSAGAEY
+495 GETSGKFQYGAGAEY
-510 ISRDFDKDDMG
+510 ISKEFDKDDMG
-521 IQFQSNYHAL
+521 IQFQSNYHSF
-531 YSNWSYRLLSP
+531 YSNGSYRILNP

-550 IFVNLYSEFDNRSGR
+550 IYVNLYSEFDNRSGR

-570 MNLNI
+570 MNFNL
-575 NSMTKKNNFFGGG
+575 NSMTKKNNYYGGG
-588 FNTRPIKTYDFY
+588 FNARPIKTYDFY
-600 EPRTQNQSRFLEIPE
+600 EPRTQNQSRFLKIPE
-615 VINAYI
+615 VINAYFF
-621 YYSSNYNNRFA
+621 YSSNYNNRFA
-632 IEINPS
+632 FEFNPS

-652 SISPRYRFSDQFSLN
+652 SISPRYRFSDHFSLN
-667 YSIDYSRQENN
+667 FNFDFSQQNN
-678 LGFVGN
+678 NIGYVGDN
-684 NDITNE
+684 SVSNE
-690 IFMGRRDRSTYINSI
+690 IFMGRRDRSTYINTL

-728 TYNQYYSLQNDGT
+728 TYNQYYSLQNDGSIV
-741 LMPTSNF
+741 PTSNY
-748 TQNSNSNFNAWNLD
+748 TENSNSNFNAWNLD
-762 LSYSWWFAPGSQISI
+762 LSYSWWFAPGSQVSI

-794 GSNLRNVIDK
+794 GSNFQKVIDK
-804 EALNHVFSVS
+804 NNLNHVFSIS

-819 DYNSFKK
+819 DYNSLKK

>member
-1 MQALQYFRRFC
+1 MKSIFRF
-12 VFHFEIIQTLPHS
+12 
-25 MKYIFSLLFL
+25 LFL
-35 LCFCFGFS
+35 LCFCFGYS
-43 QKKTLTTQF
+43 QKKTLNTQF
-52 TSEKIIIDG
+52 TTEKIVIDG

-84 GTLEPKNTRT
+84 GTPEPHKNRT
-94 EVRVTYDNEAVY
+94 EVRVVYDNEAVY
-106 FAATMYDDEP
+106 FAATMYDEDP
-116 GKILKELS
+116 KKILKELS
-124 QRDNSGTADR
+124 QRDDSGTTDR
-134 VGIFING
+134 MGIFING

-152 VSASGVQEDFLF
+152 ISTAGVQEDFLY
-164 TESNGEDSSWN
+164 TETNGEDSSWN

-189 TAEFRIPYAAL
+189 TAEIRIPYAAL
-200 RFSSEKKQ
+200 RFTSEKKQ

-220 ARTFY
+220 DRTFY

-265 LNSNATQKTKGELK
+265 LNSNATQKTKGDLK

-350 TINAELNANE
+350 TINADLNDAE

-389 LNAVTEKTEATVT
+389 LNAVTEKTEATIT
-402 NDITGTT
+402 NDITGAT
-409 RKAVIE
+409 RKALIE

-469 NGDYKYSVVNG
+469 TGDYKYSLVNG
-480 FEIDH
+480 FGIDQ
-485 KKGFS
+485 KKGYN
-490 SSISF
+490 SSITF
-495 GETSGKFQYSAGAEY
+495 GETSGKFQFGGGAEY
-510 ISRDFDKDDMG
+510 VSKDFDKDDMG
-521 IQFQSNYHAL
+521 IQFQSNYHSL
-531 YSNWSYRLLSP
+531 YSNWSYRILSP

-550 IFVNLYSEFDNRSGR
+550 IYVNLYSEFDNRSGR

-570 MNLNI
+570 VNFNLN
-575 NSMTKKNNFFGGG
+575 SRTKKNNYYGTG
-588 FNTRPIKTYDFY
+588 FNARPIKTYDFY
-600 EPRTQNQSRFLEIPE
+600 EPRTQNQSGFLEIPE
-615 VINAYI
+615 AINGYF
-621 YYSSNYNNRFA
+621 YFSSNYNNRFA
-632 IEINPS
+632 FEFNPS
-638 YGIANEKGRIGYGL
+638 YGIVNEKGRINYGI
-652 SISPRYRFSDQFSLN
+652 SISPRYRFSDHFSLN
-667 YSIDYSRQENN
+667 FNFDFSQQNN
-678 LGFVGN
+678 NIGYVGDN
-684 NDITNE
+684 SVSNE
-690 IFMGRRDRSTYINSI
+690 IFMGRRDRSTYINTL

-728 TYNQYYSLQNDGT
+728 TYNQYYRLQKDGSIVPT
-741 LMPTSNF
+741 LNHTE
-748 TQNSNSNFNAWNLD
+748 NSNSNFNAWNLD

-794 GSNLRNVIDK
+794 GTNIRNVIDK

-819 DYNSFKK
+819 DYNSLKK

>member
-1 MQALQYFRRFC
+1 
-12 VFHFEIIQTLPHS
+12 
-25 MKYIFSLLFL
+25 MKSVFSLVLVFA
-35 LCFCFGFS
+35 FCFGYS
-43 QKKTLTTQF
+43 QKKSLTTQF
-52 TSEKIIIDG
+52 TTEKIIIDG
-61 KFDEGAWLKADV
+61 KFDEAAWLKANV

-84 GTLEPKNTRT
+84 GKAEPNEQRT
-94 EVRVTYDNEAVY
+94 EIRVTYDNEAVY

-116 GKILKELS
+116 SKILKELN
-124 QRDNSGTADR
+124 QRDDSGTADR

-152 VSASGVQEDFLF
+152 LSAAGVQEDFLF

-189 TAEFRIPYAAL
+189 TAEIRIPYAAL

-265 LNSNATQKTKGELK
+265 LNSNATQKTKGDLK
-279 GGVDIKYGINDAFT
+279 GGVDVKYGINDAFT

-350 TINAELNANE
+350 SIYPELGDEETITE
-360 SFTTYPAKVN
+360 YPAKVN

-389 LNAVTEKTEATVT
+389 LNAVTEKTEATIT
-402 NDITGTT
+402 DEITGRT
-409 RKAVIE
+409 RKALLE

-422 MVLDQRFGTN
+422 MVLDQRFRKN
-432 SSVSFVN
+432 SSVSFIN

-444 NGNGRDGN
+444 NGSGRDGN

-469 NGDYKYSVVNG
+469 TGDYKYSVVNG
-480 FEIDH
+480 FGIDH

-490 SSISF
+490 SSITF
-495 GETSGKFQYSAGAEY
+495 GETSGKFQYGGGAEY
-510 ISRDFDKDDMG
+510 ISKDFDKDDMG
-521 IQFQSNYHAL
+521 IQFQSNYHSL
-531 YSNWSYRLLSP
+531 YSNWSYRILSP

-550 IFVNLYSEFDNRSGR
+550 IYVNLYSEFDNRSGR

-570 MNLNI
+570 MNFNL
-575 NSMTKKNNFFGGG
+575 NSMTKKNNYYGGG
-588 FNTRPIKTYDFY
+588 FNARPIKTYDFY
-600 EPRTQNQSRFLEIPE
+600 EPRTPNQSRFLEIPE
-615 VINAYI
+615 VINAYFF
-621 YYSSNYNNRFA
+621 YSSNYNNRFA
-632 IEINPS
+632 FEFNPS

-652 SISPRYRFSDQFSLN
+652 SFSPRYRFSDHFSLN
-667 YSIDYSRQENN
+667 YSFDFSQQNN
-678 LGFVGN
+678 NIGYVG
-684 NDITNE
+684 DTSVSNE

-728 TYNQYYSLQNDGT
+728 TYNQYYSLQNNGSIV
-741 LMPTSNF
+741 PTSNF
-748 TQNSNSNFNAWNLD
+748 TENSNSNFNAWNLD

-794 GSNLRNVIDK
+794 GANIRNVIDK
-804 EALNHVFSVS
+804 DALNHVFSIS

-819 DYNSFKK
+819 DYNSLKKK

>member
-1 MQALQYFRRFC
+1 
-12 VFHFEIIQTLPHS
+12 
-25 MKYIFSLLFL
+25 MKSFFSLVLVFV
-35 LCFCFGFS
+35 CCFGYS
-43 QKKTLTTQF
+43 QKKSLTTQF
-52 TSEKIIIDG
+52 TTEKITIDG
-61 KFDEGAWLKADV
+61 KFDEEAWLKADV

-84 GTLEPKNTRT
+84 GKAEPKETRT

-106 FAATMYDDEP
+106 FAATMYDNEP
-116 GKILKELS
+116 NKILKELS

-134 VGIFING
+134 VGVFING

-152 VSASGVQEDFLF
+152 LSAAGVQEDFLF
-164 TESNGEDSSWN
+164 TESSGEDSSWN
-175 AIWESKTQITDFGW
+175 AIWEGKTQITDFGW
-189 TAEFRIPYAAL
+189 TAEIKIPYAAL

-214 IRDFRR
+214 IRDFKR
-220 ARTFY
+220 ARAFY
-225 SWNLIDNKINSRGN
+225 TWNLIDNKINSRGN
-239 QEGVLNGIENIT
+239 QEGVLNGIENIK

-265 LNSNATQKTKGELK
+265 LNSNANQKTKGDLK

-299 PDFGQTT
+299 PDFGQTA
-306 FDNVILNLGPF
+306 FDNVILNLSPF
-317 EQQFNENRPFFTEG
+317 EQKFNENRPFFTEG

-350 TINAELNANE
+350 SISPELSANE
-360 SFTTYPAKVN
+360 SVTEYPGKVN

-389 LNAVTEKTEATVT
+389 LNAVTEKTEAIIT

-409 RKAVIE
+409 RKALIE

-422 MVLDQRFGTN
+422 FVLDQRFRKN
-432 SSVSFVN
+432 SSVSFIN

-444 NGNGRDGN
+444 NGDGRDGN

-469 NGDYKYSVVNG
+469 SGDYKYSFVNG
-480 FEIDH
+480 LGVEN
-485 KKGFS
+485 KKGYS
-490 SSISF
+490 SSINI
-495 GETSGKFQYSAGAEY
+495 GETSGKFQYGAGAEY
-510 ISRDFDKDDMG
+510 ISKSFDKDDMG
-521 IQFQSNYHAL
+521 IQFQSNYHSF
-531 YSNWSYRLLSP
+531 YSNGSYRILNP

-550 IFVNLYSEFDNRSGR
+550 IYMNLYSEFDNRTGR

-570 MNLNI
+570 VNFNLNSV
-575 NSMTKKNNFFGGG
+575 NKKNHYFGGG
-588 FNTRPIKTYDFY
+588 FNARPIKIYDFY
-600 EPRTQNQSRFLEIPE
+600 EPRTVDQSRFLQIPE
-615 VINAYI
+615 FISTYL
-621 YYSSNYNNRFA
+621 YYSSNSNNRFA
-632 IEINPS
+632 FDFNPFMS
-638 YGIANEKGRIGYGL
+638 FVNEKGRRNYGVV
-652 SISPRYRFSDQFSLN
+652 IAPRYRFSDHFSLSYN
-667 YSIDYSRQENN
+667 FDYSKQDNN
-678 LGFVGN
+678 LGYVGS
-684 NDITNE
+684 DSATNE
-690 IFMGRRDRSTYINSI
+690 IFMGRRDRSTYINTV

-728 TYNQYYSLQNDGT
+728 DYSQYYSLQNDGT
-741 LMPTSNF
+741 LSTTTNF
-748 TQNSNSNFNAWNLD
+748 TQNSNSIFNAWNLD
-762 LSYSWWFAPGSQISI
+762 VSYSWWFAPGSQVSI
-777 LYRNNAA
+777 LYRNNAT

-794 GSNLRNVIDK
+794 GSNFQKVIDK
-804 EALNHVFSVS
+804 NNLNHVFSIS

-819 DYNSFKK
+819 DYNSLKK

>member
-1 MQALQYFRRFC
+1 
-12 VFHFEIIQTLPHS
+12 
-25 MKYIFSLLFL
+25 MKSFFSFVSVLV
-35 LCFCFGFS
+35 FCFGYS
-43 QKKTLTTQF
+43 QKKSLTTQF
-52 TSEKIIIDG
+52 TTEKIIVDG
-61 KFDEGAWLKADV
+61 KFDETAWLKADV

-84 GTLEPKNTRT
+84 GKAEPKERRT
-94 EVRVTYDNEAVY
+94 EVRVIYDNEAVY

-116 GKILKELS
+116 HKILKELS

-134 VGIFING
+134 MGVFING

-152 VSASGVQEDFLF
+152 ISAAGVQEDFLF

-175 AIWESKTQITDFGW
+175 AIWEGKTQITDFGW
-189 TAEFRIPYAAL
+189 TAEIKIPYAAL

-214 IRDFRR
+214 IRDFKRER
-220 ARTFY
+220 KFY

-239 QEGVLNGIENIT
+239 QEGILNGIENIE

-265 LNSNATQKTKGELK
+265 LNSNANQKTKGDLK

-299 PDFGQTT
+299 PDFGQTA
-306 FDNVILNLGPF
+306 FDNVILNLSPF
-317 EQQFNENRPFFTEG
+317 EQKFNENRPFFTEG

-350 TINAELNANE
+350 SITPELFANE
-360 SFTTYPAKVN
+360 SITESPAKVN

-389 LNAVTEKTEATVT
+389 LNAVTERTEAIIT
-402 NDITGTT
+402 NDITGAT
-409 RKAVIE
+409 RKALIE

-422 MVLDQRFGTN
+422 FVLDQRFRKN
-432 SSVSFVN
+432 SSISFIN

-444 NGNGRDGN
+444 NGDGRDGN

-469 NGDYKYSVVNG
+469 SGDYKYSFVNG
-480 FEIDH
+480 LGVEN
-485 KKGFS
+485 KKGYS
-490 SSISF
+490 STINI

-510 ISRDFDKDDMG
+510 VSKGFDKDDMG
-521 IQFQSNYHAL
+521 IQFQSNYHSF
-531 YSNWSYRLLSP
+531 YSNGSYRILNP
-542 TKTFNMFN
+542 TNTFNMFN
-550 IFVNLYSEFDNRSGR
+550 VYMNLYSEFDNRTGR
-565 IQQGM
+565 VQQGM
-570 MNLNI
+570 VNLNI
-575 NSMTKKNNFFGGG
+575 NSINKKNHYFGGG
-588 FNTRPIKTYDFY
+588 FNARPIKIYDFY
-600 EPRTQNQSRFLEIPE
+600 EPRTIDHSRFLRVPE
-615 VINAYI
+615 FISTFL
-621 YYSSNYNNRFA
+621 YYSSNSNNKFA
-632 IEINPS
+632 FDFNPFIS
-638 YGIANEKGRIGYGL
+638 FVNEKDRRNYGVMV
-652 SISPRYRFSDQFSLN
+652 SPRYRFSDHFSLS
-667 YSIDYSRQENN
+667 YTFDYTKQDNN
-678 LGFVGN
+678 LGYAGS
-684 NDITNE
+684 DSATNE
-690 IFMGRRDRSTYINSI
+690 IFIGRRDRSTYINTL

-728 TYNQYYSLQNDGT
+728 IYNHYYSLQNDGT
-741 LMPTSNF
+741 IAPTSNY
-748 TQNSNSNFNAWNLD
+748 TENSNSNFNAWNLD
-762 LSYSWWFAPGSQISI
+762 VSYSWWFAPGSQVSI

-794 GSNLRNVIDK
+794 GSNFQKVIDK
-804 EALNHVFSVS
+804 NNLNHVFSIS

-819 DYNSFKK
+819 DYNSLKK

>member
-1 MQALQYFRRFC
+1 
-12 VFHFEIIQTLPHS
+12 
-25 MKYIFSLLFL
+25 MKSFFNLVLSFI
-35 LCFCFGFS
+35 CCFGYS
-43 QKKTLTTQF
+43 QKKSLTTQF
-52 TSEKIIIDG
+52 TTEKITIDG
-61 KFDEGAWLKADV
+61 KFDEIAWLKADV

-84 GTLEPKNTRT
+84 GKAEPKETRT

-106 FAATMYDDEP
+106 FAATMYDNEP
-116 GKILKELS
+116 TKILKELS

-134 VGIFING
+134 VGVFING

-152 VSASGVQEDFLF
+152 VGASGVQEDFLF
-164 TESNGEDSSWN
+164 TETNGEDSSWN

-189 TAEFRIPYAAL
+189 TAEIRIPYAAL
-200 RFSSEKKQ
+200 RFSSDKKQ

-265 LNSNATQKTKGELK
+265 LNSNATQKTKGDLK

-331 TELFSKGNLFYSRR
+331 TELFSKGDLFYSRR

-350 TINAELNANE
+350 TIYPDLFSNE
-360 SFTTYPAKVN
+360 SFTEYPTKVN

-389 LNAVTEKTEATVT
+389 LNAVTEKTEATIT
-402 NDITGTT
+402 NEETGAT
-409 RKAVIE
+409 RKALLE

-469 NGDYKYSVVNG
+469 TGDYKYSVVNG
-480 FEIDH
+480 FGIDH
-485 KKGFS
+485 KKGYS
-490 SSISF
+490 SSIAF
-495 GETSGKFQYSAGAEY
+495 GETSGKFQYGGGAEY
-510 ISRDFDKDDMG
+510 ISKDFDKDDMG
-521 IQFQSNYHAL
+521 IQFQSNYHSL
-531 YSNWSYRLLSP
+531 YSNWSYRILSP

-550 IFVNLYSEFDNRSGR
+550 IYVNLYSEFDNRSGR
-565 IQQGM
+565 IQQGI
-570 MNLNI
+570 MNFNL
-575 NSMTKKNNFFGGG
+575 NSMTKKNNYYGGG
-588 FNTRPIKTYDFY
+588 FNARPIKTYDFY
-600 EPRTQNQSRFLEIPE
+600 EPRTPNQSRFLEIPE
-615 VINAYI
+615 VINAYF

-632 IEINPS
+632 FEFNPS
-638 YGIANEKGRIGYGL
+638 YGIVNEKGRINYGL
-652 SISPRYRFSDQFSLN
+652 SISPRYRFSDHFSLN
-667 YSIDYSRQENN
+667 FNFDFSQQNN
-678 LGFVGN
+678 NIGYVGDN
-684 NDITNE
+684 SVTNE
-690 IFMGRRDRSTYINSI
+690 IFMGRRDRSTYINTL

-728 TYNQYYSLQNDGT
+728 TYNQYYSLQNNGSIV
-741 LMPTSNF
+741 PTFNY
-748 TQNSNSNFNAWNLD
+748 TENSNSNFNAWNLD

-794 GSNLRNVIDK
+794 GTNISNVIDK
-804 EALNHVFSVS
+804 DILNHIFSIS

-819 DYNSFKK
+819 DYNSLKK

>member
-1 MQALQYFRRFC
+1 
-12 VFHFEIIQTLPHS
+12 
-25 MKYIFSLLFL
+25 
-35 LCFCFGFS
+35 
-43 QKKTLTTQF
+43 LTTQF
-52 TSEKIIIDG
+52 TTEKITIDG
-61 KFDEGAWLKADV
+61 KFDEAAWLKADV

-84 GTLEPKNTRT
+84 GKAEPKERRT
-94 EVRVTYDNEAVY
+94 EIKVTYDNEAVY

-116 GKILKELS
+116 NKILKELS

-152 VSASGVQEDFLF
+152 LSAAGVQEDFLF

-175 AIWESKTQITDFGW
+175 AIWEGKSQITDFGW
-189 TAEFRIPYAAL
+189 VAEIRIPYAAL
-200 RFSSEKKQ
+200 RFSTEKKQ

-214 IRDFRR
+214 IRDFKRDQK
-220 ARTFY
+220 FY

-239 QEGVLNGIENIT
+239 QEGVLNGIENIQ

-265 LNSNATQKTKGELK
+265 LNSNASQKTKGDLK

-299 PDFGQTT
+299 PDFGQTA

-350 TINAELNANE
+350 SSSPELSANE
-360 SFTTYPAKVN
+360 SITESPGKVN

-389 LNAVTEKTEATVT
+389 LNAVTEKTDAIIT
-402 NDITGTT
+402 NDITGAT
-409 RKAVIE
+409 RKALIE

-422 MVLDQRFGTN
+422 LVLDQRFRKN
-432 SSVSFVN
+432 SLVSFIN

-444 NGNGRDGN
+444 NGDGRDGN

-469 NGDYKYSVVNG
+469 SGDYKYSFVNG
-480 FEIDH
+480 LGIEN
-485 KKGFS
+485 KKGYS
-490 SSISF
+490 STINIA
-495 GETSGKFQYSAGAEY
+495 ETSGKFQYGAGAEY
-510 ISRDFDKDDMG
+510 VSKSFDKDDMG
-521 IQFQSNYHAL
+521 IQFQSNYHSY
-531 YSNWSYRLLSP
+531 YSNGSYRILNP

-550 IFVNLYSEFDNRSGR
+550 IYMNLYSEFDNRTGR

-570 MNLNI
+570 VNLNLNSI
-575 NSMTKKNNFFGGG
+575 NKKNHYFGAG
-588 FNTRPIKTYDFY
+588 FNARPIKTSDFY
-600 EPRTQNQSRFLEIPE
+600 EPRTSDQSRFLQMPE
-615 VINAYI
+615 FLSTYL
-621 YYSSNYNNRFA
+621 YYSSNSNNKFA
-632 IEINPS
+632 FDLNPF
-638 YGIANEKGRIGYGL
+638 IAFVNEKGRRNYGVM
-652 SISPRYRFSDQFSLN
+652 ISPRYRFSDHFSLTYN
-667 YSIDYSRQENN
+667 LDYSHQDNN
-678 LGFVGN
+678 IGFVGT
-684 NDITNE
+684 DSDTNE
-690 IFMGRRDRSTYINSI
+690 IFMGRRDRSTYINTL

-713 DMNFNLSLR
+713 EMNFNLSLR

-728 TYNQYYSLQNDGT
+728 DYSQYYSLQNDGT
-741 LMPTSNF
+741 LSATSNF
-748 TQNSNSNFNAWNLD
+748 TQNSNSIFNAWNLD
-762 LSYSWWFAPGSQISI
+762 LSYSWWFAPGSQVSI

-784 LFENEFKRDL
+784 LFENEYKRDL
-794 GSNLRNVIDK
+794 GSNFQKVIDK
-804 EALNHVFSVS
+804 DNLNHIFSIS

-819 DYNSFKK
+819 DYNSLKK

>member
-1 MQALQYFRRFC
+1 MKSIFRF
-12 VFHFEIIQTLPHS
+12 
-25 MKYIFSLLFL
+25 LFL
-35 LCFCFGFS
+35 LCFCFGYS
-43 QKKTLTTQF
+43 QKKTLNTQF
-52 TSEKIIIDG
+52 TTEKIVIDG

-84 GTLEPKNTRT
+84 GTPEPHKNRT
-94 EVRVTYDNEAVY
+94 EVRVVYDNEAVY
-106 FAATMYDDEP
+106 FAATMYDEDP
-116 GKILKELS
+116 KKILKELS
-124 QRDNSGTADR
+124 QRDDSGTTDR
-134 VGIFING
+134 MGIFING

-152 VSASGVQEDFLF
+152 ISTAGVQEDFLY
-164 TESNGEDSSWN
+164 TETNGEDSSWN

-189 TAEFRIPYAAL
+189 TAEIRIPYAAL
-200 RFSSEKKQ
+200 RFTSEKKQ

-220 ARTFY
+220 DRTFY

-265 LNSNATQKTKGELK
+265 LNSNATQKTKGDLK

-350 TINAELNANE
+350 TINADLNDTE

-389 LNAVTEKTEATVT
+389 LNAVTEKTEATIT
-402 NDITGTT
+402 NDITGAT
-409 RKAVIE
+409 RKALIE

-469 NGDYKYSVVNG
+469 TGDYKYSLVNG
-480 FEIDH
+480 FGIDQ
-485 KKGFS
+485 KKGYN
-490 SSISF
+490 SSITF
-495 GETSGKFQYSAGAEY
+495 GETSGKFQFGGGAEY
-510 ISRDFDKDDMG
+510 VSKDFDKDDMV
-521 IQFQSNYHAL
+521 IQFQSNYHSL
-531 YSNWSYRLLSP
+531 YSNWSYRILSP

-550 IFVNLYSEFDNRSGR
+550 IYVNLYSEFDNRSGR

-570 MNLNI
+570 VNFNLN
-575 NSMTKKNNFFGGG
+575 SRTKKNNYYGTG
-588 FNTRPIKTYDFY
+588 FNARPIKTYDFY
-600 EPRTQNQSRFLEIPE
+600 EPRTQNQSGFLEIPE
-615 VINAYI
+615 AINGYF
-621 YYSSNYNNRFA
+621 YFSSNYNNRFA
-632 IEINPS
+632 FEFNPS
-638 YGIANEKGRIGYGL
+638 YGIVNEKGRINYGI
-652 SISPRYRFSDQFSLN
+652 SISPRYRFSDHFSLN
-667 YSIDYSRQENN
+667 FNFDFSQQNN
-678 LGFVGN
+678 NIGYVGDN
-684 NDITNE
+684 SVSNE
-690 IFMGRRDRSTYINSI
+690 IFMGRRDRSTYINTL

-728 TYNQYYSLQNDGT
+728 TYNQYYRLQKDGSIVPT
-741 LMPTSNF
+741 LNHTE
-748 TQNSNSNFNAWNLD
+748 NSNSNFNAWNLD

-784 LFENEFKRDL
+784 LLENEFKSDL
-794 GSNLRNVIDK
+794 GTNIRNVIDK

-819 DYNSFKK
+819 DYNSLKK

>member
-1 MQALQYFRRFC
+1 
-12 VFHFEIIQTLPHS
+12 
-25 MKYIFSLLFL
+25 
-35 LCFCFGFS
+35 
-43 QKKTLTTQF
+43 
-52 TSEKIIIDG
+52 
-61 KFDEGAWLKADV
+61 
-73 AKDFV
+73 
-78 MWMPDN
+78 
-84 GTLEPKNTRT
+84 
-94 EVRVTYDNEAVY
+94 
-106 FAATMYDDEP
+106 
-116 GKILKELS
+116 
-124 QRDNSGTADR
+124 
-134 VGIFING
+134 
-141 YNDGQQEFSFI
+141 
-152 VSASGVQEDFLF
+152 
-164 TESNGEDSSWN
+164 
-175 AIWESKTQITDFGW
+175 
-189 TAEFRIPYAAL
+189 
-200 RFSSEKKQ
+200 
-208 TWGINF
+208 
-214 IRDFRR
+214 
-220 ARTFY
+220 
-225 SWNLIDNKINSRGN
+225 
-239 QEGVLNGIENIT
+239 
-251 TPTRLFLIPYSSFY
+251 
-265 LNSNATQKTKGELK
+265 
-279 GGVDIKYGINDAFT
+279 
-293 LDAILV
+293 
-299 PDFGQTT
+299 
-306 FDNVILNLGPF
+306 
-317 EQQFNENRPFFTEG
+317 
-331 TELFSKGNLFYSRR
+331 
-345 IGGSP
+345 
-350 TINAELNANE
+350 
-360 SFTTYPAKVN
+360 
-370 LLNALK
+370 
-376 ISGRTKNGLGIGV
+376 
-389 LNAVTEKTEATVT
+389 
-402 NDITGTT
+402 
-409 RKAVIE
+409 
-415 PLANYNV
+415 
-422 MVLDQRFGTN
+422 
-432 SSVSFVN
+432 
-439 TNVTR
+439 
-444 NGNGRDGN
+444 
-452 VSALLFDLNT
+452 LNT

-480 FEIDH
+480 FGIDN

-490 SSISF
+490 SSINF

-531 YSNWSYRLLSP
+531 YSNWNYRLLSP

-550 IFVNLYSEFDNRSGR
+550 VFVNLYSEFDNRSGR

-570 MNLNI
+570 VNLNI

-667 YSIDYSRQENN
+667 YSIDYSQQVNN

-690 IFMGRRDRSTYINSI
+690 IFMGRRDRTTYINTI

-728 TYNQYYSLQNDGT
+728 TYNQYYNLQNDGT

-794 GSNLRNVIDK
+794 GTNIRNVIDK
-804 EALNHVFSVS
+804 DALNHVFSVS

-819 DYNSFKK
+819 DYNSLKK

>member
-1 MQALQYFRRFC
+1 MKSIFRF
-12 VFHFEIIQTLPHS
+12 
-25 MKYIFSLLFL
+25 LFL
-35 LCFCFGFS
+35 LCFCFGYS
-43 QKKTLTTQF
+43 QKKTLNTQF
-52 TSEKIIIDG
+52 TTEKIVIDG

-84 GTLEPKNTRT
+84 GTPEPHKNRT
-94 EVRVTYDNEAVY
+94 EVRVVYDNEAVY
-106 FAATMYDDEP
+106 FAATMYDEDP
-116 GKILKELS
+116 KKILKELS
-124 QRDNSGTADR
+124 QRDDSGTTDR
-134 VGIFING
+134 MGIFING

-152 VSASGVQEDFLF
+152 ISTAGVQEDFLY
-164 TESNGEDSSWN
+164 TETNGEDSSWN
-175 AIWESKTQITDFGW
+175 AIWQSKTQITDFGW
-189 TAEFRIPYAAL
+189 TAEIRIPYAAL
-200 RFSSEKKQ
+200 RFTSEKKQ

-220 ARTFY
+220 DRTFY

-265 LNSNATQKTKGELK
+265 LNSNATQKTKGDLK

-350 TINAELNANE
+350 TINADLNDTE

-389 LNAVTEKTEATVT
+389 LNAVTEKTEATIT
-402 NDITGTT
+402 NDITGAT
-409 RKAVIE
+409 RKALIE

-469 NGDYKYSVVNG
+469 TGDYKYSLVNG
-480 FEIDH
+480 FGIDQ
-485 KKGFS
+485 KKGYN
-490 SSISF
+490 SSITF
-495 GETSGKFQYSAGAEY
+495 GETSGKFQFGGGAEY
-510 ISRDFDKDDMG
+510 VSKDFDKDDMG
-521 IQFQSNYHAL
+521 IQFQSNYHSL
-531 YSNWSYRLLSP
+531 YSNWSYRILSP

-550 IFVNLYSEFDNRSGR
+550 IYVNLYSEFDNRSGR

-570 MNLNI
+570 VNFNLN
-575 NSMTKKNNFFGGG
+575 SRTKKNNYYGTG
-588 FNTRPIKTYDFY
+588 FNARPIKTYDFY
-600 EPRTQNQSRFLEIPE
+600 EPRTQNQSGFLEIPE
-615 VINAYI
+615 AINGYF
-621 YYSSNYNNRFA
+621 YFSSNYNNRFA
-632 IEINPS
+632 FEFNPS
-638 YGIANEKGRIGYGL
+638 YGIVNEKGRINYGI
-652 SISPRYRFSDQFSLN
+652 SISPRYRFSDHFSLN
-667 YSIDYSRQENN
+667 FNFDFSQQNN
-678 LGFVGN
+678 NIGYVGDN
-684 NDITNE
+684 SVSNE
-690 IFMGRRDRSTYINSI
+690 IFMGRRDRSTYINTL

-728 TYNQYYSLQNDGT
+728 TYNQYYRLQKDGSIVPT
-741 LMPTSNF
+741 LNHTE
-748 TQNSNSNFNAWNLD
+748 NSNSNFNAWNLD

-794 GSNLRNVIDK
+794 GTNIRNVIDK

-819 DYNSFKK
+819 DYNSLKK